1 VPKTIGFSQSVGRK
15 HMIDSI
21 DNCLELDKEN
31 SRDILNKEISSISN
45 QLEEELQNR

>member
-1 VPKTIGFSQSVGRK
+1 VKSIGFTKSVGKQHR
-15 HMIDSI
+15 IDSR
-21 DNCLELDKEN
+21 DNCSESDKED